1 MRATENSSPV
11 AKTLRSSQEILLLT
25 HQSPDGDALGGML
38 GLGLPLIEAGKKVAM
53 VIEGPLPAHMA
64 WLPGSSL
71 FETKIPERNFDAVV
85 MLDCGD
91 KKRTGFDLSPFEKI
105 PLVNIDHHASNDNF
119 GTVNYVHPEASST
132 GELVLRILD
141 ELGITPDADAATA
154 LYVAV
159 LTDTGG
165 FHYSNSTP
173 EAFETSARL
182 VRLGANPAQIAGNL
196 YERESAKRTLLM
208 GLVLSTL
215 SLYSGGKVARIHVTG
230 EMLAKTGASLEDTD
244 NFVNCPRAIEGVE
257 VAVFMKEKP
266 GNVWRITL
274 RSKGGAD
281 VSKVASAFGG
291 GGHKKAS
298 GATID
303 GDFEGAFG
311 KLLGEIEKVLAGP
324 EPL

>member
-11 AKTLRSSQEILLLT
+11 AKVLRSSQEILLLT
-25 HQSPDGDALGGML
+25 HQSPDGDALGSML
-38 GLGLPLIEAGKKVAM
+38 GLGLCLISAGKKVAM
-53 VIEGPLPAHMA
+53 VIDGPVPAHMA
-64 WLPGSSL
+64 WLPGSYL
-71 FETKIPERNFDAVV
+71 FETKIPERAFDTVV

-91 KKRTGFDLSPFEKI
+91 KKRTGFDLSPLEKL
-105 PLVNIDHHASNDNF
+105 PLVNIDHHTSNDHY
-119 GTVNYVHPEASST
+119 GSVNYVHPEASST

-141 ELGITPDADAATA
+141 ELGMTPDRDAATG

-173 EAFETSARL
+173 TAFETCARL

-215 SLYSGGKVARIHVTG
+215 SLHSGGRVARIHVTG
-230 EMLAKTGASLEDTD
+230 EMLAKTGATLEDTD
-244 NFVNCPRAIEGVE
+244 NFVNCPRAIAGVE

-266 GNVWRITL
+266 GNLWRLTL
-274 RSKGGAD
+274 RSKGEAD
-281 VSKVASAFGG
+281 VSRVASVFGG

-298 GATID
+298 GATIE
-303 GDFEGAFG
+303 GDFEAAFE
-311 KLLGEIEKVLAGP
+311 KLLREIEKELSG
-324 EPL
+324 ESL